1 MGAPRRLGTSDIRIS
16 PIVMGMWQAGKE
28 MWTGIDDAE
37 IRRAVNAAV
46 EAGINAFDTAEMY
59 GKGHSERMLA
69 AATAGIRDK
78 VVIMT
83 KVFSNH
89 LQYDQVIA
97 ACNRSLKNL
106 NTDRIDL
113 YQIHWPSGSWGG
125 RPVAIE
131 ETMRAL
137 NDLKAQGKIRAIGV
151 SNFSRTQL
159 EEATG
164 FGRIDSFQPPYS
176 LFWRHVEKDTMSYC
190 QANNVT
196 ILAYSPMAQGILTGK
211 FGAQHRFEKG
221 DHRAGH
227 RLFQPD
233 MLARVQQALEHL
245 RPIAERQ
252 GVTLA
257 QLALAWVISHPG
269 TCAIAGARSAAQ
281 VTDNAAAARVD
292 LTPDDLAEM
301 DAISRTVTDHLDD
314 NPVQWS
320 S

>member
-1 MGAPRRLGTSDIRIS
+1 MGAPRQLGTSDIRIS

-78 VVIMT
+78 VVYMT

-176 LFWRHVEKDTMSYC
+176 LFWRHVEKDAMSYC

-211 FGAQHRFEKG
+211 FGPQHRFEKG

-233 MLARVQQALEHL
+233 MLTRVQQALGRL

-269 TCAIAGARSAAQ
+269 TCAIAGARSAVQA
-281 VTDNAAAARVD
+281 TDNAAAARVD

-301 DAISRTVTDHLDD
+301 DAIGRTVTDHLDD

>member
-1 MGAPRRLGTSDIRIS
+1 MDATRRIGTSDIQMS

-28 MWTGIDDAE
+28 MWTGIDDTE
-37 IRRAVNAAV
+37 IRRAVHAAV

-69 AATAGIRDK
+69 AATADMRDK
-78 VVIMT
+78 VVYMT

-106 NTDRIDL
+106 KTDRIDL
-113 YQIHWPSGSWGG
+113 FQIHWPSGSWGS

-151 SNFSRTQL
+151 SNFSRAQL
-159 EEATG
+159 EEAAG

-176 LFWRHVEKDTMSYC
+176 LFWRHVETDAMPYC

-196 ILAYSPMAQGILTGK
+196 VLAYSPMAQGILTGK
-211 FGAQHRFEKG
+211 FGPQHRFEKG

-227 RLFQPD
+227 RLFQTCSP
-233 MLARVQQALEHL
+233 VSS
-245 RPIAERQ
+245 RPWTACGR
-252 GVTLA
+252 
-257 QLALAWVISHPG
+257 S
-269 TCAIAGARSAAQ
+269 RSARGSHWG
-281 VTDNAAAARVD
+281 N
-292 LTPDDLAEM
+292 LPW
-301 DAISRTVTDHLDD
+301 
-314 NPVQWS
+314 PG
-320 S
+320 